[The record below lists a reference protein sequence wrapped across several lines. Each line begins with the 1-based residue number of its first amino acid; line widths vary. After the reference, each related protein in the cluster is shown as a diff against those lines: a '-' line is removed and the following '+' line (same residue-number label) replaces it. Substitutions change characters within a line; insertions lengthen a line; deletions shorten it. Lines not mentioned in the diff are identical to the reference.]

1 MTVAGLSLGIA
12 IVAMLWSGDAL
23 RTYAPNAPHMRVSI
37 GPVFALWFRLVVGLR
52 RADRPWRSLA
62 WLAGS
67 GAAAIVETILLTVMF
82 VAGFVLGLL
91 SLPLFFWVFA
101 ALVTISIWS
110 IQAFAG
116 WGSLDAPRDAWP
128 SEEQPRPWNAGD
140 YALVAVGV
148 LLDITMFAGALR
160 GVAP

>member
-12 IVAMLWSGDAL
+12 MAAMLWSGDAL
-23 RTYAPNAPHMRVSI
+23 RIHSPNAPHMRVSI

-62 WLAGS
+62 WAAGS
-67 GAAAIVETILLTVMF
+67 GAIAIVETILLAVMF
-82 VAGFVLGLL
+82 VAAFVLGLH

-101 ALVTISIWS
+101 AMVTISIWS

-116 WGSLDAPRDAWP
+116 WGSLAAPRDAWP
-128 SEEQPRPWNAGD
+128 SEEQPRPWNRGD
-140 YALVAVGV
+140 YALVAVGM
-148 LLDITMFAGALR
+148 LLDILMLAGALR
-160 GVAP
+160 AVAR